1 MSKLLEMFE
10 VRSNIRSQLIET
22 ESNKTVSSYELGF
35 SYEDRFKNLNKMS
48 DYFIE
53 NFNSNSTTN
62 ITNNYKECLKR
73 VK

>member
-22 ESNKTVSSYELGF
+22 ESNKTVSSYELRF
-35 SYEDRFKNLNKMS
+35 SYEDRFENLNKMS